1 MKRKTIIGWSLLAVG
16 VVMATSA
23 ALIEKPG
30 TVIWNNG
37 FSYQKREAVKTDDL
51 SHQLPKNTQDI
62 QKITINVTNTDI
74 YVQQGETF
82 SVTETHVDSKNKAK
96 ISFLNNELKIE
107 KATTGHRILDFDWDE
122 FDEVNS
128 PRLTITVPR
137 HVKLNTIAVTQSDSE
152 VTMADVTAD
161 TINVKSDNGDVNL
174 VRVISQ
180 NVMTEVQNAEANLH
194 NVTIDKL
201 RVKLNNDD
209 LTLAGSSVKTLEADL
224 ENGDADIEHSK
235 IETGGHIRNQNGDI
249 AIETTQLPTFSTQ
262 NNTGDVEVSP
272 TLTGQQRGNAAF
284 VIQNQNGD
292 IEIE

>member
-30 TVIWNNG
+30 TVIWDNG
-37 FSYQKREAVKTDDL
+37 FSYQKEEAVKTDDL
-51 SHQLPKNTQDI
+51 SHQLPKNAQDI
-62 QKITINVTNTDI
+62 QKITVNATDTDV
-74 YVQQGETF
+74 YVQQGDTF
-82 SVTETHVDSKNKAK
+82 AVTETHGDSKNKAK
-96 ISFLNNELKIE
+96 ISFSNNELKIE
-107 KATTGHRILDFDWDE
+107 KETTGYRSVSFVWGQ
-122 FDEVNS
+122 FDEDAS

-137 HVKLNTIAVTQSDSE
+137 HVKLNTVAVTQSDSD
-152 VTMADVTAD
+152 VTMADVSAD

-174 VRVISQ
+174 VRVTSQ
-180 NVMTEVQNAEANLH
+180 NTMADVQNAEANLH

-224 ENGDADIEHSK
+224 KNGDADIEHSK
-235 IETGGHIRNQNGDI
+235 IEIGGHIRNQNGDI
-249 AIETTQLPTFSTQ
+249 SIETTQLPTFSTH
-262 NNTGDVEVSP
+262 NTIGDVEVSP
-272 TLTGQQRGNAAF
+272 TLTGQQQGNAAL